1 MKIGISC
8 HHTYGG
14 SGAVATELGKA
25 LAERGHVVHFINR
38 SAPFRLGTFSK
49 NIFYHE
55 VEAMH
60 YPVFECPF
68 YSLALATKIAEVATY
83 EKLDVMHAHYAIPHA
98 LSAMLARQMLEE
110 SCSEAKCFRLATTL
124 HGTDITVVGAD
135 SSMQGAV
142 RLAINKSDGVTA
154 VSDFLKK
161 ETVKLFEPRREIE
174 VIPNFVDTER
184 FFRMP
189 ETQEIRGQL
198 GLDNEKVCIHI
209 SNFRPVKRIRDVLK
223 TFQEVV
229 QSVSATLLLV
239 GDGPDRSDAEV
250 WVRENGIAEHVR
262 FLGKI
267 EDIVPLLSVSDLML
281 MPSSGESFGLA
292 ALEAM
297 ACGVPVIVTN
307 MGGFPEFIANGKH
320 GYLVDLG
327 NVGRMSEKALELLSD
342 SKKWETFSRNCVE
355 RAGKYHVSSL
365 VERYEAFYT
374 KLIEEGKG
382 KDKSKAKGRKSKEV

>member
-25 LAERGHVVHFINR
+25 LAGRGHIVHFINR

-49 NIFYHE
+49 NICYHE
-55 VEAMH
+55 VEAMQ
-60 YPVFECPF
+60 YPVFESPF

-83 EKLDVMHAHYAIPHA
+83 EKLDVVHAHYAIPHA

-110 SCSEAKCFRLATTL
+110 SCSEVKCFRLATTL

-135 SSMQGAV
+135 SSMHGAV

-154 VSDFLKK
+154 VSEYLKR
-161 ETVKLFEPRREIE
+161 ETVKLFDPKREVE
-174 VIPNFVDTER
+174 VIPNFVDTEL
-184 FFRMP
+184 FYRMP
-189 ETQEIRGQL
+189 QAREIREKL
-198 GLDNEKVCIHI
+198 GLGSEKVCIHI

-223 TFQEVV
+223 TFYVIAKKIP
-229 QSVSATLLLV
+229 ATLLLV
-239 GDGPDRSDAEV
+239 GDGPERSEAEV
-250 WVRENGIAEHVR
+250 WVRENGIADHVR

-267 EDIVPLLSVSDLML
+267 DDIVPLLSVSDLML
-281 MPSSGESFGLA
+281 MPSKGESFGLA

-307 MGGFPEFIANGKH
+307 MGGFPEFIGNGKH
-320 GYLVDLG
+320 GYLVELG
-327 NVGRMSEKALELLSD
+327 NVGRMSEKALELLTD
-342 SKKWETFSRNCVE
+342 VERWGIFSRNCVE
-355 RAGKYHVSSL
+355 QARKYHVSML
-365 VERYEAFYT
+365 VEHYEAFYT
-374 KLIEEGKG
+374 RLVEEGK
-382 KDKSKAKGRKSKEV
+382 SVKAKGKGQKSKEQ

>member
-25 LAERGHVVHFINR
+25 LAERGHIVHFINR
-38 SAPFRLGTFSK
+38 SAPFRLGGFTK

-60 YPVFECPF
+60 YPVFESPF

-83 EKLDVMHAHYAIPHA
+83 EKLDVVHAHYAIPHA

-110 SCSEAKCFRLATTL
+110 SCSEIKCFRLATTL

-135 SSMQGAV
+135 SSMHGAV

-154 VSDFLKK
+154 VSEYLKR
-161 ETVKLFEPRREIE
+161 ETVKLFDPRREVE
-174 VIPNFVDTER
+174 VIPNFVDTEL
-184 FFRMP
+184 FSRMP
-189 ETQEIRGQL
+189 RAREIREKL
-198 GLDNEKVCIHI
+198 GLSSEKVCIHI

-223 TFQEVV
+223 TFYVIAKKV
-229 QSVSATLLLV
+229 PATLLLV
-239 GDGPDRSDAEV
+239 GDGPERSEAEV
-250 WVRENGIAEHVR
+250 WVRENGIADRVR

-267 EDIVPLLSVSDLML
+267 DDIVSLLSVSDLML
-281 MPSSGESFGLA
+281 MPSNGESFGLA

-307 MGGFPEFIANGKH
+307 LGGFPEFIGNGKH
-320 GYLVDLG
+320 GYLVELG
-327 NVGRMSEKALELLSD
+327 NVGRMSEKALELLTD
-342 SKKWETFSRNCVE
+342 PERWETFSQNCVE
-355 RAGKYHVSSL
+355 QAGKYHVSTL

-374 KLIEEGKG
+374 RLVEEGK
-382 KDKSKAKGRKSKEV
+382 S

>member
-25 LAERGHVVHFINR
+25 LADRGHIVHFINR

-68 YSLALATKIAEVATY
+68 YSLALATKIAEVATF
-83 EKLDVMHAHYAIPHA
+83 EKLDVVHAHYAIPHA
-98 LSAMLARQMLEE
+98 LSAMLARQMLED
-110 SCSEAKCFRLATTL
+110 SCSDAKCFRLATTL

-135 SSMQGAV
+135 SSMHGAV

-154 VSDFLKK
+154 VSEFLRS
-161 ETVKLFEPRREIE
+161 ETVKLFEPRRDVE
-174 VIPNFVDTER
+174 VIANFVDTDL
-184 FFRMP
+184 FRRQP
-189 ETQEIRGQL
+189 DTVHLREQL
-198 GLDNEKVCIHI
+198 DLKGRKVCIHI
-209 SNFRPVKRIRDVLK
+209 SNFRPVKRILDVLK
-223 TFQEVV
+223 TFRSIE
-229 QSVSATLLLV
+229 QSVPATLLFV
-239 GDGPDRSDAEV
+239 GDGPERSEAEN
-250 WVRENGIAEHVR
+250 WAREHGIDERVR

-267 EDIVPLLSVSDLML
+267 SDIVPLLSVADLML

-297 ACGVPVIVTN
+297 ACGVPVIVTD
-307 MGGFPEFIANGKH
+307 MGGFPEFIVNGTH
-320 GYLVDLG
+320 GFLVGLG
-327 NVGRMSEKALELLSD
+327 DVEAMAEKSVALLTDERL
-342 SKKWETFSRNCVE
+342 WEEFSSNCVE
-355 RAGKYHVSSL
+355 QARKYHVTAM
-365 VERYEAFYT
+365 VEQYEAFYMS
-374 KLIEEGKG
+374 LLNGE
-382 KDKSKAKGRKSKEV
+382 S

>member
-25 LAERGHVVHFINR
+25 LADRGHIVHFINR

-55 VEAMH
+55 VEAVH

-68 YSLALATKIAEVATY
+68 YSLALATKIAEVVTY
-83 EKLDVMHAHYAIPHA
+83 EKLDVVHAHYAIPHA

-110 SCSEAKCFRLATTL
+110 SCSDARCFRLATTL

-135 SSMQGAV
+135 SSMHGAV

-154 VSDFLKK
+154 VSEFLKK
-161 ETVKLFEPRREIE
+161 ETVRLFDPRGEVE
-174 VIPNFVDTER
+174 VIPNFVDTELFYR
-184 FFRMP
+184 LPHTR
-189 ETQEIRGQL
+189 EIREQL
-198 GLDNEKVCIHI
+198 ELDSEKVCIHI

-223 TFQEVV
+223 TFYTIV
-229 QSVSATLLLV
+229 QRVSATLLLV
-239 GDGPDRSDAEV
+239 GDGPERSEAEV

-267 EDIVPLLSVSDLML
+267 DDIVPLLSVSDLML
-281 MPSSGESFGLA
+281 MPSGGESFGLA

-307 MGGFPEFIANGKH
+307 MGGFPEFIGNGKH
-320 GYLVDLG
+320 GFLVELG

-342 SKKWETFSRNCVE
+342 EKKWETFSKNCVE
-355 RAGKYHVSSL
+355 QARKYHVSRL
-365 VERYEAFYT
+365 VEQYEAFYT
-374 KLIEEGKG
+374 RLVEEERGGKKG
-382 KDKSKAKGRKSKEV
+382 KS

>member
-25 LAERGHVVHFINR
+25 LAERGHIVHFINR
-38 SAPFRLGTFSK
+38 SAPFRLGAFSK

-68 YSLALATKIAEVATY
+68 YSLALATKIAEVAAY
-83 EKLDVMHAHYAIPHA
+83 EKLDVVHAHYAIPHA
-98 LSAMLARQMLEE
+98 LSAMLARQMLED
-110 SCSEAKCFRLATTL
+110 SCSEVKCFRLATTL

-135 SSMQGAV
+135 SSMHGAV

-154 VSDFLKK
+154 VSEFLKK
-161 ETVKLFEPRREIE
+161 ETVKLFEPRRDVE
-174 VIPNFVDTER
+174 VIRNFVDTEL
-184 FFRMP
+184 FYRMP
-189 ETQEIRGQL
+189 QTREIRDQL
-198 GLDNEKVCIHI
+198 ELDSEKVCIHI

-223 TFQEVV
+223 TFHAIV
-229 QSVSATLLLV
+229 QRVPATLLLV
-239 GDGPDRSDAEV
+239 GDGPERSDAEI

-267 EDIVPLLSVSDLML
+267 DDIVPLLSVADLML

-307 MGGFPEFIANGKH
+307 MGGFPEFIGNGKH
-320 GYLVDLG
+320 GYLVELG
-327 NVGRMSEKALELLSD
+327 NVGRMSEKALELLVDNDRWKS
-342 SKKWETFSRNCVE
+342 FSRNCVE
-355 RAGKYHVSSL
+355 QARKYHVSTL
-365 VERYEAFYT
+365 VEQYEAFYSR
-374 KLIEEGKG
+374 LVEEGKREG
-382 KDKSKAKGRKSKEV
+382 KR

>member
-25 LAERGHVVHFINR
+25 LAGRGHIVHFINR
-38 SAPFRLGTFSK
+38 SAPFRLGAFSK
-49 NIFYHE
+49 NICYHE
-55 VEAMH
+55 VEAMQ
-60 YPVFECPF
+60 YPVFESPF

-83 EKLDVMHAHYAIPHA
+83 EKLDVVHAHYAIPHA

-110 SCSEAKCFRLATTL
+110 SCSEVKCFRLATTL

-135 SSMQGAV
+135 SSMHGAV

-154 VSDFLKK
+154 VSEFLKN
-161 ETVKLFEPRREIE
+161 ETVKLFEPRPDIE
-174 VIPNFVDTER
+174 VIPNFVDTELFYR
-184 FFRMP
+184 VRHIG
-189 ETQEIRGQL
+189 EIREQL
-198 GLDNEKVCIHI
+198 ELDSEKVCIHI

-223 TFQEVV
+223 TFHTIV
-229 QSVSATLLLV
+229 QHVPATLLLV

-267 EDIVPLLSVSDLML
+267 DDIVPLLSVSDLML

-307 MGGFPEFIANGKH
+307 MGGFPEFIGNGKH

-327 NVGRMSEKALELLSD
+327 NVGRMSEKALELLND
-342 SKKWETFSRNCVE
+342 TDKWETFSRNCVE
-355 RAGKYHVSSL
+355 QARKYHVSSM

-374 KLIEEGKG
+374 RLVEEE
-382 KDKSKAKGRKSKEV
+382 KSVKAKGKGQKNSKE

>member
-25 LAERGHVVHFINR
+25 LAERGHIVHFINR
-38 SAPFRLGTFSK
+38 SAPFRLGMLSK

-83 EKLDVMHAHYAIPHA
+83 EKLDVVHAHYAIPHA

-110 SCSEAKCFRLATTL
+110 SCFEAKCFRLATTL

-135 SSMQGAV
+135 SSMHGAV

-154 VSDFLKK
+154 VSEFLKN
-161 ETVKLFEPRREIE
+161 ETVKLFEPRRDIE
-174 VIPNFVDTER
+174 VIPNFVDTEL
-184 FFRMP
+184 FYRMP
-189 ETQEIRGQL
+189 QTREIRDQL
-198 GLDNEKVCIHI
+198 GLGNEKVCIHI

-223 TFQEVV
+223 TFYAIV
-229 QSVSATLLLV
+229 QRVPATLLLV
-239 GDGPDRSDAEV
+239 GDGPERSDAEIR
-250 WVRENGIAEHVR
+250 VRENGIAEHVR

-267 EDIVPLLSVSDLML
+267 DDIVPLLSVSDLML

-297 ACGVPVIVTN
+297 ACGVPVIVTD
-307 MGGFPEFIANGKH
+307 MGGFPEFIDNNKH
-320 GYLVDLG
+320 GYLVELG
-327 NVGRMSEKALELLSD
+327 NVGRMSEKALELLTD
-342 SKKWETFSRNCVE
+342 SNKWGFFSQNCVE
-355 RAGKYHVSSL
+355 QARKYHVSSM
-365 VERYEAFYT
+365 VERYEGFYAR
-374 KLIEEGKG
+374 LVEEGK
-382 KDKSKAKGRKSKEV
+382 SAKAKGKGQKNSKE

>member
-25 LAERGHVVHFINR
+25 LAERGHIVHFINR
-38 SAPFRLGTFSK
+38 SEPFRLGAFSK

-68 YSLALATKIAEVATY
+68 YSLALATKIAEVAMY
-83 EKLDVMHAHYAIPHA
+83 EKLDVVHAHYAIPHA
-98 LSAMLARQMLEE
+98 LSAMLARQMMEE
-110 SCSEAKCFRLATTL
+110 SCSEVKCFRLVTTL

-135 SSMQGAV
+135 SSMHGAV

-161 ETVKLFEPRREIE
+161 ETVKLFEPKRDVE
-174 VIPNFVDTER
+174 VIPNFVDTEL
-184 FFRMP
+184 FYRMP
-189 ETQEIRGQL
+189 QTTQIRDQL
-198 GLDNEKVCIHI
+198 ELEGEKVCIHI

-223 TFQEVV
+223 TFHSIVRTV
-229 QSVSATLLLV
+229 PATLLLV
-239 GDGPDRSDAEV
+239 GDGPERSDAEV
-250 WVRENGIAEHVR
+250 WVRENGIAERVR

-267 EDIVPLLSVSDLML
+267 DDIVPLLSVSDLML

-307 MGGFPEFIANGKH
+307 MGGFPEFISNGKH
-320 GYLVDLG
+320 GYLVELG

-342 SKKWETFSRNCVE
+342 SDKWKAFSRNCVE
-355 RAGKYHVSSL
+355 QARKYHVSRL
-365 VERYEAFYT
+365 VERYEAFYAR
-374 KLIEEGKG
+374 LVEEGK
-382 KDKSKAKGRKSKEV
+382 R

>member
-25 LAERGHVVHFINR
+25 LAERGHIVHFINR
-38 SAPFRLGTFSK
+38 SEPFRLGAFSK

-68 YSLALATKIAEVATY
+68 YSLALATKIAEVALY
-83 EKLDVMHAHYAIPHA
+83 EKLDVVHAHYAIPHA

-110 SCSEAKCFRLATTL
+110 SCSEVKCFRLATTL

-135 SSMQGAV
+135 SSMHGAV

-154 VSDFLKK
+154 VSEFLKK
-161 ETVKLFEPRREIE
+161 ETVKLFEPRRDVE
-174 VIPNFVDTER
+174 VIPNFVDTDL
-184 FFRMP
+184 FYRMP
-189 ETQEIRGQL
+189 GTREIRKQL
-198 GLDNEKVCIHI
+198 ELDSEKVCIHI

-223 TFQEVV
+223 TFHTLV
-229 QSVSATLLLV
+229 QTMSATLLLV
-239 GDGPDRSDAEV
+239 GDGPERSDAET
-250 WVRENGIAEHVR
+250 WARENGIGERVR

-267 EDIVPLLSVSDLML
+267 DDIVPLLSVSDLML

-297 ACGVPVIVTN
+297 ACGVPVIVTD

-320 GYLVDLG
+320 GYLVELG

-342 SKKWETFSRNCVE
+342 TGRWQTFSRNCLRQARKYQVSTMVE
-355 RAGKYHVSSL
+355 K
-365 VERYEAFYT
+365 YEAFYAR
-374 KLIEEGKG
+374 LVEEGK
-382 KDKSKAKGRKSKEV
+382 R

>member
-25 LAERGHVVHFINR
+25 LAERGHIVHFINR
-38 SAPFRLGTFSK
+38 STPFRLGAFSK

-68 YSLALATKIAEVATY
+68 YSLALATKIAEVAMY
-83 EKLDVMHAHYAIPHA
+83 EKLDVVHAHYAIPHA

-110 SCSEAKCFRLATTL
+110 SCADAKCFRLATTL

-135 SSMQGAV
+135 SSMHGAV

-154 VSDFLKK
+154 VSEFLKN
-161 ETVKLFEPRREIE
+161 ETVNLFEPNREIE
-174 VIPNFVDTER
+174 MIPNFVDTER
-184 FFRMP
+184 FYRMP
-189 ETQEIRGQL
+189 GIREIRQQL
-198 GLDNEKVCIHI
+198 ELDSERICIHI
-209 SNFRPVKRIRDVLK
+209 SNFRPVKRIRDMLE
-223 TFQEVV
+223 TFHTLV
-229 QSVSATLLLV
+229 QKMSATLLLV
-239 GDGPDRSDAEV
+239 GDGPERSDAET
-250 WVRENGIAEHVR
+250 WARENGIGEHVR

-267 EDIVPLLSVSDLML
+267 DDIVPLLSVSDLML

-297 ACGVPVIVTN
+297 ACGVPVIVTD

-320 GYLVDLG
+320 GYLVELG

-342 SKKWETFSRNCVE
+342 ADRWQTFSNNCVE
-355 RAGKYHVSSL
+355 QARRYHVSTM
-365 VERYEAFYT
+365 VEKYEAFYSR
-374 KLIEEGKG
+374 LIEEGK
-382 KDKSKAKGRKSKEV
+382 RKR